1 MTARLTH
8 PRIQYF
14 DSNGSPLA
22 SGQLFIYEAGT
33 TTKATSYSDA
43 ALSVANSN
51 PIILGADGRPAV
63 DIFLSVDTYKIVLT
77 SATDTDPPTAPIWT
91 ADDFDVPAD
100 PSFSE
105 SRTVNAQT
113 GTSYTVQTTDKAKL
127 VTLSN
132 ANPGNVTIP
141 QANSSTFPDGWFTS
155 FFNKGVGSMT
165 LTPVTSTINGKASI
179 VLATGQ
185 GVDISSDGTNYQIRG
200 ATGANVYNNAQ
211 TGTSYTFLTGDK
223 GKLVTFSNASPI
235 AAGLPQAG
243 VAFDEDW
250 YCFVTNTGAGALTIT
265 PTTST
270 INGAASLVLYTNQW
284 ALISSDGTNYA
295 AAFNS
300 VSLGATDDV
309 IELADSI
316 VFKDNSDSDAIKTDT
331 VGGLVDAF
339 PTADTTTEG
348 LVEIA
353 DQSEMEA
360 ESGSRVP
367 RAAEMKYHPG
377 VSKAWLSLVG
387 TGTAAIKSDYNFTSI
402 NDDGTGEYT
411 GTIEDDFANTNYAFA
426 TGVQVKSGT
435 NTMVGQVDDGSLA
448 VGSLQ
453 LQCWVNTATPALTDP
468 DTLCVIMFG
477 DF

>member
-223 GKLVTFSNASPI
+223 G
-235 AAGLPQAG
+235 
-243 VAFDEDW
+243 DEDW

-284 ALISSDGTNYA
+284 ALISSDGTK
-295 AAFNS
+295 
-300 VSLGATDDV
+300 LIT
-309 IELADSI
+309 L
-316 VFKDNSDSDAIKTDT
+316 
-331 VGGLVDAF
+331 LHL
-339 PTADTTTEG
+339 TAC
-348 LVEIA
+348 
-353 DQSEMEA
+353 
-360 ESGSRVP
+360 
-367 RAAEMKYHPG
+367 H
-377 VSKAWLSLVG
+377 
-387 TGTAAIKSDYNFTSI
+387 
-402 NDDGTGEYT
+402 
-411 GTIEDDFANTNYAFA
+411 
-426 TGVQVKSGT
+426 
-435 NTMVGQVDDGSLA
+435 
-448 VGSLQ
+448 
-453 LQCWVNTATPALTDP
+453 
-468 DTLCVIMFG
+468 
-477 DF
+477 